1 MVAERE
7 DARGTRPGTRRIE
20 APPSMTRLAAEALR
34 SMILSGELR
43 PGDRVIENRLTVR
56 GLGLGK
62 MHSTVEL
69 PDNPSVRGM
78 IHAVRHLVEVTEGGG
93 RKTEVGRVKKK
104 SSEDRRQRRRS
115 TKKNEDE

>member
-1 MVAERE
+1 MAESTKEKTKILVTLR
-7 DARGTRPGTRRIE
+7 
-20 APPSMTRLAAEALR
+20 R
-34 SMILSGELR
+34 SMIGEKPKTR
-43 PGDRVIENRLTVR
+43 QTVR

-78 IHAVRHLVEVTEGGG
+78 IHAVRHLVEVTEEGG